1 MTYTSLIFAL
11 FCLVL
16 ILAYY
21 LVPKKFQ
28 WVILLVGS
36 VVFYLFS
43 GVKYILYVVV
53 TAFTTYITA
62 ILTNKNKKEFAE
74 KLPELKQ
81 TLSMD
86 EVRAAVKKNERKSRA
101 YMLCAVIVDLG
112 ILITLKYLDFVLSNI
127 NTLLPKASALPLFSF
142 VLPLGL
148 SFYTFSAIGYVVDVN
163 RGKYEPE
170 RNFAKFFLF
179 LTYFPQI
186 IQGPI
191 PRFDQLAP
199 QLFAEHKA
207 EYKNLRDGYQLVLWG
222 LFKKLVIAD
231 SVAAI
236 VGALL
241 KNTAAL
247 SGLELWLGMFVWGIQ
262 LYTDFSGGVDV
273 SRGVSQMLGI
283 TLDINFKRP
292 YFALNLTDYWNRWHI
307 SLGNWLKDYFFYPVA
322 LSKGY
327 AKVNKFTKKKF
338 GKFIAKT
345 VPVGVLSLILF
356 TIIGI
361 WHGANWGEVLFG
373 VFNGVVVLVST
384 LCEPFFVKIRKPLR
398 MDELVFFRIFR
409 SVRTFL
415 IITVARVISLPSN
428 IGKAWSMLLTMFGI
442 HSTQTPFF
450 AFTGQM
456 VQAED
461 LKMYLPA
468 LLGCIL
474 LFIVSFLE
482 EKGHSVRDL
491 INAKPM
497 AVRVAVISLGTVAI
511 ILFGAY
517 GIGYVASNFIYSNY

>member
-16 ILAYY
+16 LLAYY
-21 LVPKKFQ
+21 TVPKKIQ
-28 WVILLVGS
+28 WIVLLTGS
-36 VVFYLFS
+36 VAFYLCS

-62 ILTNKNKKEFAE
+62 LFAYKNKKEFTE
-74 KLPELKQ
+74 RLPKLKE
-81 TLSMD
+81 TLSA
-86 EVRAAVKKNERKSRA
+86 EELRLAVKKNERRSRA
-101 YMLCAVIVDLG
+101 FMLCAVAVDLG
-112 ILITLKYLDFVLSNI
+112 ILIVLKYLDFVLSNI
-127 NTLLPKASALPLFSF
+127 NTFLPEGSALPLFSF

-148 SFYTFSAIGYVVDVN
+148 SFYTFSAVGYVVDVN

-170 RNFAKFFLF
+170 RNFAKFFLY

-191 PRFDQLAP
+191 PRFEQLAP
-199 QLFAEHKA
+199 QLFGEHKA
-207 EYKNLRDGYQLVLWG
+207 DYKNLRDGYQLVLWG

-231 SVAAI
+231 SVVAI
-236 VGALL
+236 VSAML
-241 KNTAAL
+241 KNTSML

-262 LYTDFSGGVDV
+262 LYADFSGGIDV
-273 SRGVSQMLGI
+273 SRGVSQMFGI

-322 LSKGY
+322 FSKGY
-327 AKVNKFTKKKF
+327 AKINKYTKKKF
-338 GKFIAKT
+338 GKFFAKT
-345 VPVGVLSLILF
+345 VPVGILSLILF

-373 VFNGVVVLVST
+373 VFNGVVILIST
-384 LCEPFFVKIRKPLR
+384 LLEPLFVKARKVLHMEER
-398 MDELVFFRIFR
+398 VFFRIFR

-415 IITVARVISLPSN
+415 IITIARVISLPSS
-428 IGKAWSMLLTMFGI
+428 IAIAGSMLLTMFGI
-442 HSTQTPFF
+442 RSSGTSFF
-450 AFTGQM
+450 SFTGQM
-456 VQAED
+456 VQAGD
-461 LKMYLPA
+461 FKTYLPA
-468 LLGCIL
+468 MLGCIL

-482 EKGHSVRDL
+482 EKGHSVCDL
-491 INAKPM
+491 INTKPM
-497 AVRVAVISLGTVAI
+497 LVRVVIASLGTVAI

-517 GIGYVASNFIYSNY
+517 GIGYEASNFIYSNY

>member
-1 MTYTSLIFAL
+1 MTYTSLVFAL

-16 ILAYY
+16 LLVYY
-21 LVPKKFQ
+21 VAPKKIQ
-28 WVILLVGS
+28 WIVLLIGS

-43 GVKYILYVVV
+43 GVKYILYVVI

-62 ILTNKNKKEFAE
+62 ILAHKNKREFAG

-81 TLSMD
+81 TLSAD
-86 EVRAAVKKNERKSRA
+86 EVRIAIKKNERKSRA
-101 YMLCAVIVDLG
+101 FMLCAVAVDLG
-112 ILITLKYLDFVLSNI
+112 ILIVLKYLDFVLSNI
-127 NTLLPKASALPLFSF
+127 NTFLPQESALPLFSF

-148 SFYTFSAIGYVVDVN
+148 SFYTFSAVGYVVDVN

-170 RNFAKFFLF
+170 RNFAKFFLY

-191 PRFDQLAP
+191 PRFDQLAS
-199 QLFAEHKA
+199 QLFAERKA
-207 EYKNLRDGYQLVLWG
+207 EYKNLRDGFQLVLWG
-222 LFKKLVIAD
+222 LFKKMVIAD

-236 VGALL
+236 VGAML
-241 KNTAAL
+241 KNTATL
-247 SGLELWLGMFVWGIQ
+247 SGIELWLGMFVWGIQ
-262 LYTDFSGGVDV
+262 LYTDFSGGIDV
-273 SRGVSQMLGI
+273 SRGVSQMFGI

-292 YFALNLTDYWNRWHI
+292 YFAINLTDYWNRWHI

-327 AKVNKFTKKKF
+327 SKVNKFVKKKF

-373 VFNGVVVLVST
+373 VFNGVVVLIST
-384 LCEPFFVKIRKPLR
+384 LCEPLFVKIRKPLH
-398 MDELVFFRIFR
+398 MDESVFFRIFR

-415 IITVARVISLPSN
+415 IITIARVISLPSN
-428 IGKAWSMLLTMFGI
+428 IAIAGSMLLTMFGI
-442 HSTQTPFF
+442 RSSGASFF
-450 AFTGQM
+450 SFTGQM
-456 VQAED
+456 VQAGD
-461 LKMYLPA
+461 FMRYLPA

-497 AVRVAVISLGTVAI
+497 FVRVAIASLGTVAI